1 LLANHCNHIPLSNN
15 KNVSHTREVTFLI
28 EQTPSQTSQQQRQPK
43 NQANQKYVYL
53 FREGNGKDKKLLGG
67 KGAGLCEMTQIGLP
81 VPPGFVIT
89 TQTCLEYFDNGFHF
103 PDGLVDQVQAA
114 MIEVE
119 NAMNLGFGNPDN
131 PLLVSVRSGAAI
143 SMPGMMDTVL
153 NLGINDCTIQG
164 LIKRSGDARF
174 GWDSYRRF
182 IQLFGNI
189 VLNIPDDEFHQ
200 AMEKLK
206 TDRHVKGDL
215 DLTTYDLQEL
225 VNTYKS
231 IIQENTGKE
240 LPQDPY
246 QQLYMAIEAVF
257 SSWNGKRAIDYRRE
271 FKITSKVANGTACN
285 IQTMVFGNMG
295 DNSATGVAF
304 TRDPGTGE
312 NSLFGDYLDKAQG
325 EDIVAG
331 IRTPRPISEM
341 RQTMPQMYE
350 ELNKVRETLEQ
361 HFHEPQDMEF
371 TIQEGKLY
379 MLQTRNAKMNAAA
392 SLKTSVDMVQE
403 GLISKEDAL
412 LRLSPASL
420 TQLMYCQIDPKNSIQ
435 PVATG
440 LGASPGAASG
450 EIVFDADEA
459 ERQAKAGKKV
469 ILVREQTKPEDI
481 HGFFAA
487 QGILTSVGGKTSHA
501 AVVARGMGKPCVS
514 GAGDI
519 KINNYEK
526 TATVGTTKIVQ
537 GSIITIDGTSG
548 KVWIGEIPMVEPA
561 MSQNM
566 TTILD
571 WADEYRRLGVRANA
585 DTPFD
590 AEKALSFGAEGVGL
604 CRTERMFNAAD
615 RIGLFQDM
623 VLADTT
629 EERMDALRKLLPL
642 QEKDFEEILRAMQGN
657 PVTIRL
663 LDPPLHEFL
672 PSEEEIQREIAKLEK
687 CQEALNNV
695 CNIPELLRDIDPSLE
710 SVLSE
715 DEHMLKNLAELQ
727 SFQLNRKV
735 ATLQKIRTLREVNPM
750 LGHRGVRL
758 GITYPEIYEMQ
769 IEAILVAT
777 GKLIKETAPVKV
789 EIMIPQVCTAQ
800 ELTRIYSMIR
810 RVEKRV
816 KDRIGIEVPYS
827 FGTMIEVVRACM
839 RAGKLAETATFFS
852 FGTNDLTQA
861 TFSFSREDAENKFLP
876 FYNEHKILQDNP
888 FEILDVKGVGRL
900 MAIAVEWGRKTRPDL
915 KVGIC
920 GEHGGEPSS
929 VEFCH
934 RINLDYVSCSPY
946 RVPVARLAAAQAS
959 IKEKRGLI
967 KPYH

>member
-1 LLANHCNHIPLSNN
+1 
-15 KNVSHTREVTFLI
+15 LI
-28 EQTPSQTSQQQRQPK
+28 EQNPSQSYAQQRAPEVK
-43 NQANQKYVYL
+43 AVPKYVYL
-53 FREGNGKDKKLLGG
+53 FQEGNGKDKKLLGG

-89 TQTCLEYFDNGFHF
+89 TQTCLQYFDNGFRF
-103 PDGLVDQVQAA
+103 PDGLIDQVQAA
-114 MIEVE
+114 MAEVE
-119 NAMNLGFGNPDN
+119 KAMNLGFGNQDN

-153 NLGINDCTIQG
+153 NLGIHDCTVQG
-164 LIKRSGDARF
+164 LIKRSGDERF

-182 IQLFGNI
+182 ISLFGNI
-189 VLNIPDDEFHQ
+189 VLNIADEEFHL
-200 AMEKLK
+200 ALEKLK
-206 TDRHVKGDL
+206 EERNVTQDL
-215 DLTTYDLQEL
+215 DLTSQDMQEL
-225 VNTYKS
+225 VNIYKR
-231 IIQENTGKE
+231 IVEEHTGKP

-246 QQLYMAIEAVF
+246 QQLFMAIEAVF
-257 SSWNGKRAIDYRRE
+257 ASWNGKRAVDYRRE
-271 FKITSKVANGTACN
+271 FKITSKIANGTACN
-285 IQTMVFGNMG
+285 VQTMVFGNMG
-295 DNSATGVAF
+295 ENSATGVAF

-312 NSLFGDYLDKAQG
+312 NVLFGDYLDKAQG

-331 IRTPRPISEM
+331 IRTPKPIAEM
-341 RQTMPQMYE
+341 RQGLPEMYA
-350 ELNKVRETLEQ
+350 ELSKVRQTLEQ
-361 HFHEPQDMEF
+361 HFREPQDMEF

-392 SLKTSVDMVQE
+392 SMKTSVDMVNE

-412 LRLSPASL
+412 LRLNAASL
-420 TQLMYCQIDPKNSIQ
+420 TQLMYCQIDPKNTVV

-450 EIVFDADEA
+450 EVVFDADEA

-519 KINNYEK
+519 KINHFEK
-526 TATVGTTKIVQ
+526 NASVGANKLVE
-537 GSIITIDGTSG
+537 GSVITIDGTSG
-548 KVWIGEIPMVEPA
+548 KVWLGEIPMVEPEI
-561 MSQNM
+561 SENM

-571 WADEYRRLGVRANA
+571 WADEFRRLGVRANA
-585 DTPFD
+585 DTPQD
-590 AEKALSFGAEGVGL
+590 AERALKFGAEGVGL
-604 CRTERMFNAAD
+604 CRTERMFNAVD
-615 RIGLFQDM
+615 RIGLFQTM
-623 VLADTT
+623 VLADTA
-629 EERMDALRKLLPL
+629 EDRFEALRRLLPL
-642 QEKDFEEILRAMQGN
+642 QEKDFVEILRAMQGN

-672 PSEEEIQREIAKLEK
+672 PSEEAIQREIATLEN
-687 CQEALNNV
+687 CQEALSNV
-695 CNIPELLRDIDPSLE
+695 CSLPEVLRNIDPSLE
-710 SVLSE
+710 PVLTE
-715 DEHMLKNLAELQ
+715 DEHMLKNLAKLQ
-727 SFQLNRKV
+727 SDQLNKKME
-735 ATLQKIRTLREVNPM
+735 TLQKIRTLREVNPM

-769 IEAILVAT
+769 IEAILLAT
-777 GKLIKETAPVKV
+777 GRLIKETAPVKV
-789 EIMIPQVCTAQ
+789 EIMIPQVCTSQ
-800 ELTRIYSMIR
+800 ELDRVYAMIR
-810 RVEKRV
+810 RVERRV
-816 KDRIGIEVPYS
+816 SDRLGIKIPYAV
-827 FGTMIEVVRACM
+827 GTMIEVVRACM
-839 RAGKLAETATFFS
+839 RAGRLAEVASFFS

-959 IKEKRGLI
+959 IKEERGLI
-967 KPYH
+967 KPFQ